1 MLRVEVAALWQLV
14 PRLDRVARWYQKQG
28 AKLEVRLKFPGHVH
42 ASTLSGFGFLI
53 DRGLG
58 YFRQG
63 LVGCFFLI

>member
-1 MLRVEVAALWQLV
+1 MLRVEVAALWQLA
-14 PRLDRVARWYQKQG
+14 PRLDRVARWYQKQRG
-28 AKLEVRLKFPGHVH
+28 EIRVLLKIPGHIH